1 MLHASLYDFQLT
13 NALPRSMSQFQSYL
27 QPVTNVIRNPSSLS
41 AQTSNLV
48 AEPQKMLSQA
58 RNFSGQQMLT
68 VGIVIAELIGF
79 FTVGEMIGK
88 LKIVGYRSS
97 EPAHDDHH

>member
-1 MLHASLYDFQLT
+1 
-13 NALPRSMSQFQSYL
+13 
-27 QPVTNVIRNPSSLS
+27 
-41 AQTSNLV
+41 
-48 AEPQKMLSQA
+48 MLSQA
-58 RNFSGQQMLT
+58 RNFNGQQMLT